1 MSESTADKIAFGDL
15 TPEQTALQAKARHL
29 AAERIAANAA
39 EVDRTEAYPF
49 ANVEAL
55 TAAGFMGM
63 TIPAAF
69 GGQGQSVLD
78 AVLVIEEL
86 AKVCGVTARIAVEA
100 NLGAIG
106 AIMAYGTAAQQQLA
120 AALVLAGDKP
130 AICITE
136 PEAGS
141 AATAMQT
148 TARPIVTGPGRGGW
162 VLDGKKT
169 WITGGGVSKLHLI
182 FARVLDA
189 AGRAEGI
196 GAFIAVRGEH
206 PGLAAGRRIPAMGM
220 RGIPETEILLD
231 GLALPADRRLPLPG
245 PPEAGFKALMRAYNS
260 QRVGAAAVAL
270 GLAQGAFELALRQV
284 QERRQF
290 DRPLADFQGLQW
302 QLADMSVQLEAARLL
317 VHRAACSGMADPH
330 GFPDMAATAR
340 AKLYAAEMAQRV
352 TNAALQLFGAN
363 GYGRELPIERM
374 VRDARMFTIGGGT
387 AEMLRNQIAQDLLRG
402 TRATAAAAAA

>member
-1 MSESTADKIAFGDL
+1 MPDSTTSDL
-15 TPEQTALQAKARHL
+15 TPDQAALQARARHL
-29 AAERIAANAA
+29 AEERIAANAA
-39 EVDRTEAYPF
+39 AIDRTEAYPF
-49 ANVEAL
+49 ANVEVLAR
-55 TAAGFMGM
+55 AGFMGM
-63 TIPAAF
+63 TIPTAF
-69 GGQGQSVLD
+69 GGQGRSVLE

-86 AKVCGVTARIAVEA
+86 AKVCGVTGRIAVEA
-100 NLGAIG
+100 NLGAVG
-106 AIMAYGTAAQQQLA
+106 AIMAYGTAAQKQRA
-120 AALVLAGDKP
+120 ADLVLAGDKP

-148 TARPIVTGPGRGGW
+148 TARPIVGGPRAGGW
-162 VLDGKKT
+162 VLDGRKT

-182 FARVLDA
+182 FARVLNA
-189 AGRAEGI
+189 VGQMEGI

-206 PGLAAGRRIPAMGM
+206 PGLGIGRRIPAMGM
-220 RGIPETEILLD
+220 RGIPETEIVLD
-231 GLALPADRRLPLPG
+231 GLELGADRRLALPG
-245 PPEAGFKALMRAYNS
+245 PPEAGFKTLMRAYNG

-302 QLADMSVQLEAARLL
+302 QLADMSLELEAARLL
-317 VHRAACSGMADPH
+317 VHRAARSGAADPH
-330 GFPDMAATAR
+330 GFPAMVPAAR

-363 GYGRELPIERM
+363 GYGRELPLERM

-387 AEMLRNQIAQDLLRG
+387 AEILRNQLAQALLRG
-402 TRATAAAAAA
+402 PRATAVAAA

>member
-1 MSESTADKIAFGDL
+1 MPDPTVSDL
-15 TPEQTALQAKARHL
+15 TPDQAALQARARHL
-29 AAERIAANAA
+29 ATERIAALAA
-39 EVDRTEAYPF
+39 EIDRTETYPF

-63 TIPAAF
+63 TIPRDH
-69 GGQGQSVLD
+69 GGQGRSVLD

-100 NLGAIG
+100 NLGAVG
-106 AIMAYGTAAQQQLA
+106 AIMAYGTAVQKALA
-120 AALVLAGDKP
+120 AELVLAGDKP

-148 TARPIVTGPGRGGW
+148 TARPIVAGPGPGGW
-162 VLDGKKT
+162 VLDGRKT

-182 FARVLDA
+182 FAQVLDA
-189 AGRAEGI
+189 AGRAQGI
-196 GAFIAVRGEH
+196 GAFIAVRGEQ
-206 PGLAAGRRIPAMGM
+206 PGLVVGRRIPAMGM

-231 GLALPADRRLPLPG
+231 GLELPSDRRLPLPG

-290 DRPLADFQGLQW
+290 GRPLADFQGLQW
-302 QLADMSVQLEAARLL
+302 QLADMSIQLETARLL
-317 VHRAACSGMADPH
+317 VHRAARSGAADPH
-330 GFPDMAATAR
+330 GFPAMAAAAK

-363 GYGRELPIERM
+363 GYGRELPLERM

-387 AEMLRNQIAQDLLRG
+387 AEMLRNQIAQELLRS
-402 TRATAAAAAA
+402 TRATAEAAA

>member
-1 MSESTADKIAFGDL
+1 MSEPTADKTTFGDL
-15 TPEQTALQAKARHL
+15 TPDQIALQARASRLAR
-29 AAERIAANAA
+29 ERIATNAA
-39 EVDRTEAYPF
+39 EIDRTEAYPF

-63 TIPAAF
+63 TIPAEWD
-69 GGQGQSVLD
+69 GPGRSVLD

-86 AKVCGVTARIAVEA
+86 AKVCGVTGRIAVEA
-100 NLGAIG
+100 NLGALG
-106 AIMAYGTAAQQQLA
+106 AIMAYGTAAQMRLA
-120 AALVLAGDKP
+120 ADLVLAGDKP

-148 TARPIVTGPGRGGW
+148 TARPIVEGPVPGGW
-162 VLDGKKT
+162 RLDGQKT

-189 AGRAEGI
+189 AGKAEGI

-206 PGLAAGRRIPAMGM
+206 PGLVVGRRIPAMGM
-220 RGIPETEILLD
+220 RGLPETELRLT
-231 GLALPADRRLPLPG
+231 GLELPADRRLPLPG
-245 PPEAGFKALMRAYNS
+245 PPEAGFKTLMQAYNG
-260 QRVGAAAVAL
+260 QRVGAATVAL

-290 DRPLADFQGLQW
+290 GRPLADFQGLQW
-302 QLADMSVQLEAARLL
+302 QLADMSVELEAARLL
-317 VHRAACSGMADPH
+317 VHRAARSAAADPH
-330 GFPDMAATAR
+330 GFPAMAAAAR
-340 AKLYAAEMAQRV
+340 AKLYAAEMAQKV

-363 GYGRELPIERM
+363 GYGRELPLERM

-387 AEMLRNQIAQDLLRG
+387 AEILRNQLAQDLLRRA
-402 TRATAAAAAA
+402 RATAEPAAA

>member
-1 MSESTADKIAFGDL
+1 MSEPTADRATSGDL
-15 TPEQTALQAKARHL
+15 TPDQIALQARARRL
-29 AAERIAANAA
+29 ARERIAANAA
-39 EVDRTEAYPF
+39 EIDRTEAYPF

-63 TIPAAF
+63 TIPAEW
-69 GGQGQSVLD
+69 GGPGRSVLD

-86 AKVCGVTARIAVEA
+86 ARVCGVTGRIAVEA
-100 NLGAIG
+100 NLGALG
-106 AIMAYGTAAQQQLA
+106 AIMAYGTAAQKRLA
-120 AALVLAGDKP
+120 AELVLAGDKP

-148 TARPIVTGPGRGGW
+148 TARPVPGGY
-162 VLDGKKT
+162 VLDGQKT

-189 AGRAEGI
+189 GGKALGI

-206 PGLAAGRRIPAMGM
+206 PGLVVGRRIPAMGM
-220 RGIPETEILLD
+220 RGLPETELRLT
-231 GLALPADRRLPLPG
+231 GLELPADRRLPLPG
-245 PPEAGFKALMRAYNS
+245 PPEAGFKTLMQAYNG
-260 QRVGAAAVAL
+260 QRVGAATVAL

-290 DRPLADFQGLQW
+290 GRPLADFQGLQW
-302 QLADMSVQLEAARLL
+302 QLADMSVELEAARLL
-317 VHRAACSGMADPH
+317 VHRAARSAAADPH
-330 GFPDMAATAR
+330 GFPAMAAAAR

-352 TNAALQLFGAN
+352 TNAALQLFGAS
-363 GYGRELPIERM
+363 GYGRELPLERM

-387 AEMLRNQIAQDLLRG
+387 AEILRNQLAQDLLRRA
-402 TRATAAAAAA
+402 RATAEPAAA